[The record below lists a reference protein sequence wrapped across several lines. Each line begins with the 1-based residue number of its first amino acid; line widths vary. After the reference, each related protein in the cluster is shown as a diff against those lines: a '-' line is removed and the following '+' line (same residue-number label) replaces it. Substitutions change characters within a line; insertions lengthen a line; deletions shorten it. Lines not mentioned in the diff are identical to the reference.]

1 MPLAPPWAQA
11 SLHRRPLF
19 LMDGAFVR
27 NSCPCVFPLPGAGH
41 LHALYG
47 AAGPAH
53 ELLWHLRGGCQ
64 RCGKSPPP
72 SLVVLPLQLPRARCV
87 VERVCARFLL
97 FCTCVHGMCSFTQL
111 CVYRVFIPCVDV
123 RVQDDEGNVIV
134 PPPDA
139 SAVEGTI
146 GLQKTPRPLQVC
158 EAPLPHTLSRLPF
171 V

>member
-1 MPLAPPWAQA
+1 MELQDPRMNCFGIFVEDVNDVVSRPP
-11 SLHRRPLF
+11 SLTGCP
-19 LMDGAFVR
+19 AF
-27 NSCPCVFPLPGAGH
+27 
-41 LHALYG
+41 
-47 AAGPAH
+47 AAAACA
-53 ELLWHLRGGCQ
+53 LRGGTHVLCLLIVLYA
-64 RCGKSPPP
+64 
-72 SLVVLPLQLPRARCV
+72 LVVFVGCV
-87 VERVCARFLL
+87 PVRICVCAE
-97 FCTCVHGMCSFTQL
+97 CN
-111 CVYRVFIPCVDV
+111 PCVDV